1 MGSMFGNDGL
11 ERMNK
16 TLKQQLQDRDAR
28 LSVLERNLRDKE
40 ATLQEKTKQ
49 SDIESGRATD
59 AEERATK
66 AEAALELSTHELQRA
81 KLNVSNLEESLR
93 GEHKRRDELDRE
105 VKRLEYELQYGAAA
119 TTSSQ
124 AVGNDEK
131 LHARIKVLETEL
143 HRKDSELAQ
152 TRAAVEA
159 NKARQGPANDF
170 SAHGSRGGRRRASF
184 VSSGQVADLTTERDA
199 AAEAART
206 SQAEVDTIKA
216 QRDRAYLE
224 RDKAVNSQMATEKR
238 TKKEIEMLQEKIDD
252 LRFELD
258 DSGGD
263 SSATDK
269 IRADLKTAQ
278 AHVNELKALV
288 GEKDKEIERLQ
299 SAPTPVVDQEE
310 IGSLKRQITALES
323 DLEVARSAPT
333 PTAAAPGTSHL
344 QRELKSAQR
353 RIEQKEREVQ
363 DLKKDL
369 QEVEDE
375 NDALRQGG
383 GAGSNND
390 DVRVTQLQDDL
401 STAQDALA
409 GERSIKAELEIR
421 LTQATEEVQSA
432 QDEIRTLK
440 ASIEAM
446 STQQEDATARLTQ
459 AHEAVSQAQ
468 ARMSE
473 LETASGTVQNQL
485 ADMETS
491 LTTARENVAVVEGER
506 DAFKS
511 ELETKMAALSAAQEA
526 HQKLS
531 LELERHTASS
541 GDTEELRRRLE
552 EKEQHAANLEEQLA
566 SSAKS
571 ETDLASTRQQLER
584 SQDMVEALKTE
595 LIDMES
601 QLNEEL
607 DEVRAELAEKEKQ
620 LEVVREDLT
629 RAVADHQATHSH
641 IKALEEEIA
650 SRDEN
655 AEERNAEADKS
666 AKAKEEVDLLRFEL
680 DNANDVMAK
689 AAHEAAERSSTI
701 ATLEATVLQL
711 QGDMA
716 AQVSERASFE
726 QMSHTI
732 QRLRAERDEI
742 QGQLSF
748 VTHER
753 HFQIQAATDE
763 KSAVERELRD
773 TLDSLRQKTALYDNL
788 KSQQDELATRVAALQ
803 TEAAV
808 STTRVT
814 SLEDEREVMTKDA
827 AELEDKT
834 VTLRK
839 GLEAAAKR
847 AEEERTKRREAEDRA
862 EAAELAVP
870 ASEEERKKHLD
881 ELYARVHRREQRIKN
896 MSADYKKLQ
905 ANHSL
910 AAEDLKEMGEE
921 LEAARAQN
929 IALGEQ
935 VQRERL
941 ELDDARRQLA
951 ETEERVAALKEQTAA
966 VSDTLNRDYDDLKTE
981 KDSLAAAHGVLQET
995 HAAVS
1000 ADRDAHASQAQATMV
1015 ELEAAQALLT
1025 EQKARVATL
1034 ENSLA
1039 TAIEDA
1045 RTLAAS
1051 NDVRDLVLAIA
1062 VQFQAVRAA
1071 TDHAHVS
1078 EAAMRTALAK
1088 VGALEDE
1095 QVVLFEQASQVGR
1108 IREELESA
1116 RDALSLAEARGATS
1130 EEHAAKLLESEGTR
1144 AELQHRID
1152 TLETALAEVTDQFVG
1167 KEQDLAAARDEHETA
1182 LVDLEDQLESA
1193 ASTAQQNAEDA
1204 ATKLATAQ
1212 SEIDNLT
1219 ASVAEITTAL
1229 ESAQE
1234 DLKAVREDLD
1244 RVSSDAT
1251 TAEGSIATLRADVAR
1266 LESELAT
1273 MTAERDDH
1281 LARADELVSE
1291 LSLAKADQAALAT
1304 QLDDVTA
1311 SLDAMMAT
1319 EASLRAELE
1328 TANAALEEQTQAAIE
1343 ARTAAE
1349 VAEREAKSV
1358 SSHFRFMEKQKD
1370 ELSARVTALREELAT
1385 AQAAAESANAGNEG
1399 STAELSRLVQENKAL
1414 QQQVS
1419 ELQEDLERATDS
1431 LTYKTNEVDEADD
1444 RALELN
1450 KEITRLR
1457 KRADKLDRQNK
1468 AITTE
1473 LETMRNT
1480 MQNTSPPR
1488 KSAAAMAPPPVPA
1501 TLPAIT
1507 VAPPA
1512 PEPSPARVSLA
1523 AATAGTPARSF
1534 NVFSGTPSQDQHQV
1548 RAPNSG
1554 TKRAREDD
1562 DDERHNSVEARVQPG
1577 PGHKVGRSPFA
1588 SRGNEGHHRVERPL
1602 SAKKSSTTA
1611 ERMFAAHKAA
1621 VHAQKSA
1628 TPGDKGSEN
1637 DRGEVRSAFA
1647 PGNNA
1652 FAQ

>member
-1 MGSMFGNDGL
+1 
-11 ERMNK
+11 
-16 TLKQQLQDRDAR
+16 
-28 LSVLERNLRDKE
+28 
-40 ATLQEKTKQ
+40 
-49 SDIESGRATD
+49 
-59 AEERATK
+59 
-66 AEAALELSTHELQRA
+66 
-81 KLNVSNLEESLR
+81 
-93 GEHKRRDELDRE
+93 
-105 VKRLEYELQYGAAA
+105 
-119 TTSSQ
+119 
-124 AVGNDEK
+124 
-131 LHARIKVLETEL
+131 
-143 HRKDSELAQ
+143 
-152 TRAAVEA
+152 
-159 NKARQGPANDF
+159 
-170 SAHGSRGGRRRASF
+170 
-184 VSSGQVADLTTERDA
+184 
-199 AAEAART
+199 
-206 SQAEVDTIKA
+206 
-216 QRDRAYLE
+216 
-224 RDKAVNSQMATEKR
+224 
-238 TKKEIEMLQEKIDD
+238 MLQEKIDD

-440 ASIEAM
+440 ASIEVSSASQPVFLTHQAM

-506 DAFKS
+506 DAFKT

-881 ELYARVHRREQRIKN
+881 ELYARVHRRE
-896 MSADYKKLQ
+896 
-905 ANHSL
+905 
-910 AAEDLKEMGEE
+910 
-921 LEAARAQN
+921 
-929 IALGEQ
+929 
-935 VQRERL
+935 REF
-941 ELDDARRQLA
+941 
-951 ETEERVAALKEQTAA
+951 
-966 VSDTLNRDYDDLKTE
+966 
-981 KDSLAAAHGVLQET
+981 
-995 HAAVS
+995 
-1000 ADRDAHASQAQATMV
+1000 
-1015 ELEAAQALLT
+1015 
-1025 EQKARVATL
+1025 
-1034 ENSLA
+1034 
-1039 TAIEDA
+1039 
-1045 RTLAAS
+1045 
-1051 NDVRDLVLAIA
+1051 DVC
-1062 VQFQAVRAA
+1062 
-1071 TDHAHVS
+1071 
-1078 EAAMRTALAK
+1078 
-1088 VGALEDE
+1088 
-1095 QVVLFEQASQVGR
+1095 
-1108 IREELESA
+1108 
-1116 RDALSLAEARGATS
+1116 ALS
-1130 EEHAAKLLESEGTR
+1130 
-1144 AELQHRID
+1144 
-1152 TLETALAEVTDQFVG
+1152 
-1167 KEQDLAAARDEHETA
+1167 
-1182 LVDLEDQLESA
+1182 
-1193 ASTAQQNAEDA
+1193 
-1204 ATKLATAQ
+1204 
-1212 SEIDNLT
+1212 
-1219 ASVAEITTAL
+1219 
-1229 ESAQE
+1229 
-1234 DLKAVREDLD
+1234 
-1244 RVSSDAT
+1244 
-1251 TAEGSIATLRADVAR
+1251 
-1266 LESELAT
+1266 
-1273 MTAERDDH
+1273 
-1281 LARADELVSE
+1281 
-1291 LSLAKADQAALAT
+1291 
-1304 QLDDVTA
+1304 
-1311 SLDAMMAT
+1311 
-1319 EASLRAELE
+1319 
-1328 TANAALEEQTQAAIE
+1328 
-1343 ARTAAE
+1343 
-1349 VAEREAKSV
+1349 
-1358 SSHFRFMEKQKD
+1358 
-1370 ELSARVTALREELAT
+1370 
-1385 AQAAAESANAGNEG
+1385 
-1399 STAELSRLVQENKAL
+1399 
-1414 QQQVS
+1414 
-1419 ELQEDLERATDS
+1419 
-1431 LTYKTNEVDEADD
+1431 
-1444 RALELN
+1444 
-1450 KEITRLR
+1450 
-1457 KRADKLDRQNK
+1457 
-1468 AITTE
+1468 
-1473 LETMRNT
+1473 
-1480 MQNTSPPR
+1480 
-1488 KSAAAMAPPPVPA
+1488 
-1501 TLPAIT
+1501 
-1507 VAPPA
+1507 
-1512 PEPSPARVSLA
+1512 
-1523 AATAGTPARSF
+1523 
-1534 NVFSGTPSQDQHQV
+1534 
-1548 RAPNSG
+1548 
-1554 TKRAREDD
+1554 
-1562 DDERHNSVEARVQPG
+1562 
-1577 PGHKVGRSPFA
+1577 
-1588 SRGNEGHHRVERPL
+1588 
-1602 SAKKSSTTA
+1602 
-1611 ERMFAAHKAA
+1611 
-1621 VHAQKSA
+1621 
-1628 TPGDKGSEN
+1628 
-1637 DRGEVRSAFA
+1637 
-1647 PGNNA
+1647 
-1652 FAQ
+1652 